1 MNIEDVKKLRN
12 KYRVL
17 KDNSASAVL
26 ALIIGECE
34 KKAIAKQPVDVAAVA
49 KKMIESNNE
58 VIAATADQTRVA
70 KLAYENTVLVRL
82 VPQQLTEQDLRD
94 IIEGFKL
101 QNVGQ
106 IMSTLKQ
113 NYAGKYDGKLASQI
127 AREYVELS

>member
-17 KDNSASAVL
+17 KDNAASAVL

-34 KKAIAKQPVDVAAVA
+34 KKVTAKQPVDVAAVA

-58 VIAATADQTRVA
+58 VIVATRDQDRVIA
-70 KLAYENTVLVRL
+70 LLYENKVLAQL
-82 VPQQLTEQDLRD
+82 VPRQMPEQELRD
-94 IIEGFKL
+94 IIADMKL
-101 QNVGQ
+101 RNVGQ
-106 IMSTLKQ
+106 IMSVLKAE
-113 NYAGKYDGKLASQI
+113 YAGTYDGKLASQI